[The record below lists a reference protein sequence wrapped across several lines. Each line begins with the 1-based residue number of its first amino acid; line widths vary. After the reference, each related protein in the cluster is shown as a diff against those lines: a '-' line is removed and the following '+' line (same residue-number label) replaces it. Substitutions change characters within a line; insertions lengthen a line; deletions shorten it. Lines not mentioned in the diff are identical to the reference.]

1 VRISFFDAGLVL
13 MIGSRRISELRKENS
28 DFIALKR
35 KEADDAVLL
44 LSEHVRRKV
53 EEERRLNGQS
63 YAFVLRRDET

>member
-44 LSEHVRRKV
+44 LLEHVRRKV

>member
-1 VRISFFDAGLVL
+1 MRISFFDAGLVL

-63 YAFVLRRDET
+63 YAFVLR

>member
-44 LSEHVRRKV
+44 LLEHVRRKV

-63 YAFVLRRDET
+63 YAFVLR